1 MARGR
6 IRFRADRA
14 IAARQEEFVRVQPTP
29 IRAAAFAAL
38 LAAPALLLG
47 AAPSLAAG
55 SPSSAIHVEHP
66 WARASGGRT
75 AAAYLTVTNAG
86 AAADRLVAASAP
98 VAAKA
103 TLHESKMVNGIM
115 EMRPLGPVTLQPGQ
129 SLTLKPGGDHIMLTH
144 LKAPLKAG
152 QSFPLT
158 LTFEKA
164 GAITVTVPVEKAGA
178 MHAPAGHGQAMP
190 GMKMD

>member
-1 MARGR
+1 M
-6 IRFRADRA
+6 
-14 IAARQEEFVRVQPTP
+14 QPIP
-29 IRAAAFAAL
+29 IRAAVLAAAL
-38 LAAPALLLG
+38 LAAPVIVIG
-47 AAPSLAAG
+47 AAPELRAAET
-55 SPSSAIHVEHP
+55 PAAAIHVEHP

-98 VAAKA
+98 VAGKA
-103 TLHESKMVNGIM
+103 TLHESKMVKGVM

-129 SLTLKPGGDHIMLTH
+129 SLTLKPGSDHIMLTH

-178 MHAPAGHGQAMP
+178 MHAPAGHGQGMP